1 MNFEIVSQMQSRRL
15 RVELLLQSIE
25 VATGL
30 VKVIHGIILSY
41 DFDSRICMTAACERI
56 STRGPP
62 TLCLA
67 REVVDFD
74 LRMLCFVHVEERL
87 EHLQKSTKTQTGIF
101 TVHCTYCCLTFYAS
115 HRCPANDC
123 FAHDRRM
130 CAFCKRFA
138 CGTCYST
145 FRCCSICM
153 METVYGYMETV
164 YGCKQCIP
172 DCRHV
177 DNREIL
183 DFLDFHFSIVQNIK
197 KNVSACPQQPLRL
210 FAKSGND
217 DAKRNAKL

>member
-1 MNFEIVSQMQSRRL
+1 MQKNVPVNFEIVSQMQSRRL

-130 CAFCKRFA
+130 CAFCKRLWNLLQHISLLFHLYD
-138 CGTCYST
+138 GNSL
-145 FRCCSICM
+145 RI
-153 METVYGYMETV
+153 YG
-164 YGCKQCIP
+164 
-172 DCRHV
+172 
-177 DNREIL
+177 N
-183 DFLDFHFSIVQNIK
+183 S
-197 KNVSACPQQPLRL
+197 LRMQTMH
-210 FAKSGND
+210 S
-217 DAKRNAKL
+217 